1 MSRNNYVRAALI
13 TLICIPLL
21 QCGGGPSSQPPTAAL
36 TTITISPSSTSI
48 YTGTAR
54 QVSATALDQ
63 NGNRMTGITFNW
75 SSSASGVATISSS
88 GLVTGVAPGTAQITA
103 SSAGVNS
110 SAATLTVVTNPHT
123 SGVWTTLPYLIDN
136 NPVHAMLLHT
146 PISLEQASQLG
157 GHVGNVFVVSG
168 SGDDESLTIYK
179 SAILNF
185 SAGTIT
191 TQDMNFDAFCS
202 GISILSDGN
211 PLIAGGTRYDEIN
224 SPGQELGLPNVET
237 YDISSNVFV
246 SQPPMAHGRW
256 YATATEL
263 GDGRVMVDSG
273 WDQTA
278 MNSTVEIFTPGAGWS
293 PEYPMDWN
301 HDGVPSVPPFYMRQ
315 HVLPDG
321 RVFYSA
327 QDTDTK
333 IFDPTAASTT
343 NSGWTHVAWTNYG
356 RAAGQGDRSYGT
368 SVLLPL
374 SPANNYDPR
383 VMIMGGDVY
392 NSTDTTEIIDL
403 GPCAPACA
411 TNSPVWQWGPPM
423 SERRVRNN
431 AVLLPDGKVLAIG
444 GSVIDVEAGS
454 WSQAVA
460 TASLNADLYDPA
472 TNTFSS
478 AGANAYPHLDHSVA
492 LLLPDATVWFAG
504 SQGPAAAPGQPVTFE
519 HHMEIYQPAYLF
531 NPDGT
536 LAKRPVIIPSSVPS
550 FMEYGAQYTIQT
562 SGSGLDIAS
571 VVLVRPGA
579 TTHSF
584 NTDQRM
590 VGLTYTPAATGLTL
604 TAPPNGNIAPPGYYM
619 LFVVNSAGVP
629 SVAAFVKLQ

>member
-1 MSRNNYVRAALI
+1 
-13 TLICIPLL
+13 
-21 QCGGGPSSQPPTAAL
+21 
-36 TTITISPSSTSI
+36 
-48 YTGTAR
+48 
-54 QVSATALDQ
+54 
-63 NGNRMTGITFNW
+63 
-75 SSSASGVATISSS
+75 
-88 GLVTGVAPGTAQITA
+88 
-103 SSAGVNS
+103 
-110 SAATLTVVTNPHT
+110 
-123 SGVWTTLPYLIDN
+123 
-136 NPVHAMLLHT
+136 
-146 PISLEQASQLG
+146 
-157 GHVGNVFVVSG
+157 
-168 SGDDESLTIYK
+168 
-179 SAILNF
+179 
-185 SAGTIT
+185 
-191 TQDMNFDAFCS
+191 
-202 GISILSDGN
+202 
-211 PLIAGGTRYDEIN
+211 
-224 SPGQELGLPNVET
+224 
-237 YDISSNVFV
+237 
-246 SQPPMAHGRW
+246 
-256 YATATEL
+256 
-263 GDGRVMVDSG
+263 
-273 WDQTA
+273 
-278 MNSTVEIFTPGAGWS
+278 
-293 PEYPMDWN
+293 MDWN

-321 RVFYSA
+321 KVFYSS

-333 IFDPTAASTT
+333 IFDPAAASTT

-411 TNSPVWQWGPPM
+411 ANTPVWQWGPPM
-423 SERRVRNN
+423 SQRRVRNN

-454 WSQAVA
+454 WSQAMA
-460 TASLNADLYDPA
+460 TASLNADLYDPV

-504 SQGPAAAPGQPVTFE
+504 SQGPAATPGQPVTFE
-519 HHMEIYQPAYLF
+519 HHMEIYQPPYVF
-531 NPDGT
+531 NADGS
-536 LAKRPVIIPSSVPS
+536 LATRPVIIPSSVPS
-550 FMEYGAQYTIQT
+550 NMQYGAQYTIQT
-562 SGSGLDIAS
+562 SLGGLGIAS

-590 VGLTYTPAATGLTL
+590 VGLAFTPTATGLTL

-619 LFVVNSAGVP
+619 LFVVDSAGVP